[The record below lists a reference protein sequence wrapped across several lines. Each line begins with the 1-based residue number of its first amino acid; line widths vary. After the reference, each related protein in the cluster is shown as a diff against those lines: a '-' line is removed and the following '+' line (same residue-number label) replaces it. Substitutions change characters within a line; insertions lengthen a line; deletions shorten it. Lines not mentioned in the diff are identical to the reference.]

1 MPFSLSHAL
10 VHRRPVSQVV
20 AKNRA
25 LKSKVYKTN
34 YIKLQVATIKKHC
47 NKWGTQEKGL
57 KNKILQKL
65 G

>member
-1 MPFSLSHAL
+1 MPFSRSHAL
-10 VHRRPVSQVV
+10 VHRRQVSQVV

-34 YIKLQVATIKKHC
+34 YIKLQVATIKKHG

-57 KNKILQKL
+57 
-65 G
+65 